1 MSDLS
6 PDSHA
11 AIKFALSKAEGLK
24 YISELRDPVR
34 TVVLVHAAQ
43 GVINNGGL
51 QYLFEADFPGKPP
64 YSLFVEAYRRIGADD
79 AASKLEEAVALF
91 PFPNPH
97 RAVRKR
103 NAFMDRFKNEEGDA
117 VNSPFEPLTNAL
129 CGNKTVWR
137 RLEKYIQKNLTALG
151 G

>member
-1 MSDLS
+1 MSNLS
-6 PDSHA
+6 PNSHA
-11 AIKFALSKAEGLK
+11 AIKFALSRAESLND
-24 YISELRDPVR
+24 ISELHDPVR

-51 QYLFEADFPGKPP
+51 QNFFEADFPGKPP

-79 AASKLEEAVALF
+79 AASRLEQAVTLF

-103 NAFMDRFKNEEGDA
+103 NAFMDRFKDEEGEA
-117 VNSPFEPLTNAL
+117 KNSPFEPLTNVL
-129 CGNKTVWR
+129 CGNKMVWR
-137 RLEKYIQKNLTALG
+137 RLDKYIRKNLKALS
-151 G
+151 